1 MRLRP
6 IQLTVEATTI
16 GSAVT
21 WSYPYSDG
29 KVYVIPTYAM
39 TVAGQNSAGRS
50 VVRTFEVIRF
60 GVHRTP
66 AHPTPYMVG
75 LSQHH
80 RYTIRRWI
88 PTYKVH
94 SYPSRED
101 GAWQVHGNYL
111 IHDGPDH
118 PMRQL
123 YATAGCIEICGG
135 PNGFVEFNRFLVE
148 LSGSTK
154 RTMGEQ
160 LREIGDAGCMTIT
173 YVAVPPPPVIVR

>member
-1 MRLRP
+1 M
-6 IQLTVEATTI
+6 
-16 GSAVT
+16 
-21 WSYPYSDG
+21 
-29 KVYVIPTYAM
+29 
-39 TVAGQNSAGRS
+39 
-50 VVRTFEVIRF
+50 
-60 GVHRTP
+60 
-66 AHPTPYMVG
+66 G

-94 SYPSRED
+94 SHPSRED

-123 YATAGCIEICGG
+123 YATAGCIEICDGR
-135 PNGFVEFNRFLVE
+135 NGFVEFNRFLVE

-154 RTMGEQ
+154 QTMGEQ
-160 LREIGDAGCMTIT
+160 LREIGDGGGMTIT